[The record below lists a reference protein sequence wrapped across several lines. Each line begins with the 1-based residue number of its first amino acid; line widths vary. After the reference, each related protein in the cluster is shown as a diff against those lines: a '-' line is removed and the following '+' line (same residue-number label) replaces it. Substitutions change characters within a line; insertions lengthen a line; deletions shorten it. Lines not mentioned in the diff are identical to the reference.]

1 LIENWTRGDRELSD
15 RYESTV
21 IKPPMEQISSGKVF
35 KPSMRFLYKNW
46 FGTIVL
52 GTLLYTMAMTI
63 WIGMTYII
71 FVLDDGNSVDWFWNS
86 YIGNWFPI
94 GNLILV
100 VALSIF
106 LLPALILYPIY
117 IRTFEYSVI
126 SKSGDTMPEIY
137 VQKGI
142 ITRTKKHVPFR
153 TITNIASRAGPLD
166 RIFGIGNI
174 EIHTAGQSGTAQNP
188 GGPEEKLEGIVFYE
202 EVRDFVLQE
211 LRRFITPYVT
221 GTEIPRPD
229 DFFPETSG
237 NIDDE
242 ILLVLRDIRDLLR
255 DREGR

>member
-1 LIENWTRGDRELSD
+1 MSG

-35 KPSMRFLYKNW
+35 RPSMRFLYKNW
-46 FGTIVL
+46 FGSIMGGVI
-52 GTLLYTMAMTI
+52 LYSMAMTV

-71 FVLDDGNSVDWFWNS
+71 FVLDDGNSVNWFWNS
-86 YIGNWFPI
+86 YIGTWFPL

-100 VALSIF
+100 VVLSIIF
-106 LLPALILYPIY
+106 LPMLIIYPIY

-142 ITRTKKHVPFR
+142 VTRTKKHVPFR

-166 RIFGIGNI
+166 RLFGIGNI
-174 EIHTAGQSGTAQNP
+174 EIHTAGQSGGSQYSQ

-202 EVRDFVLQE
+202 EVRDFVLNE
-211 LRRFITPYVT
+211 LRKFRTPYVT
-221 GTEIPRPD
+221 GTEIPSPD
-229 DFFPETSG
+229 DFLAPSSDS
-237 NIDDE
+237 IDDE
-242 ILLVLRDIRDLLR
+242 ILMVLQDIRDILK
-255 DREGR
+255 DREDR

>member
-1 LIENWTRGDRELSD
+1 MSG

-21 IKPPMEQISSGKVF
+21 IKPPVEEISSGKVF
-35 KPSMRFLYKNW
+35 RPSMRFLYKNW
-46 FGTIVL
+46 FGAIMAGVI
-52 GTLLYTMAMTI
+52 LYTMAMTI
-63 WIGMTYII
+63 WIGFTYII
-71 FVLDDGNSVDWFWNS
+71 LVLDDGNTVSWFWNS
-86 YIGNWFPI
+86 YIGGWFPLV
-94 GNLILV
+94 NMILTI
-100 VALSIF
+100 ALSIII
-106 LLPALILYPIY
+106 LPALLLTPIY

-166 RIFGIGNI
+166 RLFGIGNI
-174 EIHTAGQSGTAQNP
+174 EIHTAGQSGSAQNP

-211 LRRFITPYVT
+211 LRKFRTPYVT
-221 GTEIPRPD
+221 GTEVPRPD

-237 NIDDE
+237 PVEDE
-242 ILLVLRDIRDLLR
+242 ILLVLQDIRDLLK
-255 DREGR
+255 DREDR

>member
-1 LIENWTRGDRELSD
+1 MSG

-35 KPSMRFLYKNW
+35 KPSKRFLYKNW
-46 FGTIVL
+46 FSTIMV
-52 GTLLYTMAMTI
+52 GVILYTMAMSI
-63 WIGMTYII
+63 WIGMTYLI
-71 FVLDDGNSVDWFWNS
+71 FVLDDGNPVEWFWNS
-86 YIGNWFPI
+86 YIATWFPI
-94 GNLILV
+94 GNLILIV
-100 VALSIF
+100 VLSIVI
-106 LLPALILYPIY
+106 LPALLLTPIY

-142 ITRTKKHVPFR
+142 VTRTKKHVPFR

-166 RIFGIGNI
+166 RLFGIGNI
-174 EIHTAGQSGTAQNP
+174 EIHTAGQSGGSQYSQ

-211 LRRFITPYVT
+211 LRRFRTPYVT

-237 NIDDE
+237 DIEDE

-255 DREGR
+255 DRGGR